1 MKKKSII
8 SALCVL
14 MPLMIWSQTNNT
26 IMEKNQIPQEG
37 RGSSKVARQGR
48 SIDQMVYEFME
59 KKGIPGLT
67 LAIVQAPYIS
77 RIVGYGVSDIEQRRL
92 ASSKTIWPAG
102 PISQGFAAVAALQL
116 YEKSKLDLKNK
127 IAEYLE
133 NLPQEWH
140 NITVIQLMQHAT
152 GIADY
157 RNEPDYDASK
167 NYKPEELISLIANK
181 PLAFTPGQEVT
192 QSATNFLLLAQIIEK
207 VSNMSYHDFIT
218 QYQIEHVGLKH
229 TLFTEDLPDL
239 KQEDM
244 APNHHSH
251 QKFKSD
257 TAYIDPTEKAT
268 GYKATENQLQR
279 IPKIQSSALKGFA
292 ALWATAED
300 ISTWDIALA
309 GSVLIQKPENRDIIY
324 KPTTLDNGKIIP
336 AMAGW
341 QFPKHA
347 GLMDIKGSVPGFSS
361 YLSRFTIPSELV
373 CVTFMAN
380 KEGVDFTN
388 LARQVAAAFNNQLGA
403 DTDDNTLFILE
414 SVYSVPETIDR
425 IEKELKTLNI
435 PVFARFD
442 HTQNAKEV
450 KLELRPTEIIVF
462 GTPVVGTKLMQANQ
476 TIAIELPLRI
486 MAWEDKKGRVW
497 AAFPQTDTL
506 ATKYN
511 LQGNPIITKMQ
522 VLLEGLVSKA
532 TSVY

>member
-207 VSNMSYHDFIT
+207 VSNMSY
-218 QYQIEHVGLKH
+218 
-229 TLFTEDLPDL
+229 
-239 KQEDM
+239 
-244 APNHHSH
+244 
-251 QKFKSD
+251 
-257 TAYIDPTEKAT
+257 
-268 GYKATENQLQR
+268 
-279 IPKIQSSALKGFA
+279 
-292 ALWATAED
+292 
-300 ISTWDIALA
+300 
-309 GSVLIQKPENRDIIY
+309 
-324 KPTTLDNGKIIP
+324 
-336 AMAGW
+336 
-341 QFPKHA
+341 
-347 GLMDIKGSVPGFSS
+347 
-361 YLSRFTIPSELV
+361 LV
-373 CVTFMAN
+373 Y
-380 KEGVDFTN
+380 
-388 LARQVAAAFNNQLGA
+388 R
-403 DTDDNTLFILE
+403 
-414 SVYSVPETIDR
+414 
-425 IEKELKTLNI
+425 
-435 PVFARFD
+435 
-442 HTQNAKEV
+442 
-450 KLELRPTEIIVF
+450 RPTRSKTGRYGPKPSFPSKVQI
-462 GTPVVGTKLMQANQ
+462 GHSLYRSN
-476 TIAIELPLRI
+476 R
-486 MAWEDKKGRVW
+486 KGNW
-497 AAFPQTDTL
+497 L
-506 ATKYN
+506 
-511 LQGNPIITKMQ
+511 
-522 VLLEGLVSKA
+522 
-532 TSVY
+532 